1 MGMRRTTLFTAL
13 TTLALVLLV
22 AGCNREPSSVIV
34 EKVKRDGAG
43 DVEKASLDSVTQWMW
58 KKGTAYADELWA
70 QCEPL
75 KKAGTATWGDSTE
88 GRVCTAAQTVRTNS
102 SRPIQ
107 GDPRRY

>member
-1 MGMRRTTLFTAL
+1 MRRAHLF
-13 TTLALVLLV
+13 TTLATVALALLMV
-22 AGCNREPSSVIV
+22 GCNREPSSVIV

-58 KKGTAYADELWA
+58 KKGTPYADDLWA

-75 KKAGTATWGDSTE
+75 KKAGTATWSDSTE
-88 GRVCTAAQTVRTNS
+88 GRVCTAAHTVRTNS